1 MRDELCGDLPRYWA
15 AVIAGALFTG
25 LFRFSGASFGER
37 LKMRGC
43 AENEHVTMLLH
54 TSFQPVGV
62 ADSFAAKRVPADV
75 DQATC
80 PFQTVASQRA
90 KQPRTARSDHA
101 RSRTPIVRDDTRQ
114 AQCTCAPCATRT
126 HSHGRLEPCACV
138 ERDVRE

>member
-54 TSFQPVGV
+54 TSFQPVGC
-62 ADSFAAKRVPADV
+62 ADSFAAKCTVITV
-75 DQATC
+75 DHATWLRDSDS
-80 PFQTVASQRA
+80 PVSA
-90 KQPRTARSDHA
+90 KQPVHSTQRS
-101 RSRTPIVRDDTRQ
+101 
-114 AQCTCAPCATRT
+114 
-126 HSHGRLEPCACV
+126 
-138 ERDVRE
+138 